1 MQLSIASAPLQHI
14 LVAKRGLL
22 HVLVN
27 PQEKR
32 LRAGWRLLIQIAAF
46 FAVVML
52 TAGVSANIHDR
63 ALAPIAGALV
73 YLFGGLAFSAAMA
86 RFIDKRKFADF
97 GFHMRR
103 EWWVDLGFG
112 LGVGA
117 LMLSGVCLALNAA
130 GWITVKNEAATNM
143 GAPIALAFAIKL
155 LLMCAVGINEELSF
169 RGYQLRNLAEGL
181 SGLGARR
188 AILLATLISSTVFGV
203 IHFVNELAGGADTTG
218 IATLNL
224 ILSGLMF
231 AIPFLL
237 TGELAI
243 PIGIHIAWNFF
254 EGPVYGFAVSGT
266 QPTTHLFSI
275 SEHGPELWTGG
286 AYGPEGG
293 LICTVW
299 MTMGV
304 LLSLLWIRGRRG
316 ALDLHT
322 GLAAYAPR

>member
-1 MQLSIASAPLQHI
+1 MQISIADAPRPHFDA
-14 LVAKRGLL
+14 VVRGLL

-27 PQEKR
+27 GQEKR
-32 LRAGWRLLIQIAAF
+32 LRAGWRLLIQIIAF
-46 FAVVML
+46 FAVLML
-52 TAGVSANIHDR
+52 SAGIASNVHNP
-63 ALAPIAGALV
+63 ALAPLVAALV

-117 LMLSGVCLALNAA
+117 LMLSGVCLAMNAA

-143 GAPIALAFAIKL
+143 GAPIALAFTVKL
-155 LLMCAVGINEELSF
+155 IAMCAIGINEELGF
-169 RGYQLRNLAEGL
+169 RGYQLRNLSEGL

-188 AILLATLISSTVFGV
+188 AILLATLISSAVFGA
-203 IHFVNELAGGADTTG
+203 IHFVNELAGGANTTS

-224 ILSGLMF
+224 VLSGLMF

-237 TGELAI
+237 TGELAV

-266 QPTTHLFSI
+266 HPSTHLLSI
-275 SEHGPELWTGG
+275 TEHGPELWTGG

-293 LICTVW
+293 LVCTVW
-299 MTMGV
+299 MTAGV

-316 ALDLHT
+316 SLDLHT
-322 GLAAYAPR
+322 GLARYAPR

>member
-1 MQLSIASAPLQHI
+1 MLGRIFINQ
-14 LVAKRGLL
+14 
-22 HVLVN
+22 
-27 PQEKR
+27 QERR

-52 TAGVSANIHDR
+52 TAGVASRMPDRITAQIASAV
-63 ALAPIAGALV
+63 V

-86 RFIDKRKFADF
+86 RFIDKRPFADF

-103 EWWVDLGFG
+103 EWWVDLAFG

-143 GAPIALAFAIKL
+143 GAPIIVAVALKL
-155 LLMCAVGINEELSF
+155 LLMSAVGINEELSF

-188 AILLATLISSTVFGV
+188 AIVLATLISAACFGAL
-203 IHFVNELAGGADTTG
+203 HFVNELAGGANTTG

-224 ILSGLMF
+224 ILAGLMF
-231 AIPFLL
+231 AIPFLM
-237 TGELAI
+237 TGELAV

-254 EGPVYGFAVSGT
+254 EGTVYGFAVSGT
-266 QPTTHLFSI
+266 PATTHLFSI
-275 SEHGPELWTGG
+275 SEHGPDIWTGG

-299 MTMGV
+299 MAMGV
-304 LLSLLWIRGRRG
+304 LLSLLWVRGRRG
-316 ALDLHT
+316 KLDLFT
-322 GLAAYAPR
+322 PLAQYTPR